1 MRHLSVAVLCISLA
15 LVVPA
20 PSLADGWGAASMTRV
35 VEDGPL
41 PGASIRWE
49 TVKENQVKKALK
61 ECGRQKKP
69 ALVYF
74 HQDSCA
80 ACTRLWNAI
89 MQSARIAKDAK
100 RFVMVKVMQADVPPS
115 KKEPNVLG
123 TRPDGGY
130 TPRVLFYNASGVF
143 QPKVYN
149 AIGTTTRRHPA
160 WHAARNVRPC
170 SKRHATCI
178 VMHSAALS
186 PDELCFVC
194 SMIACIGQRTNWPL
208 LRPGN
213 ANFKYFYY
221 TEDQLLES
229 MWQMLPVPLRTP

>member
-1 MRHLSVAVLCISLA
+1 MRLFVALLCANWML
-15 LVVPA
+15 LPV

-35 VEDGPL
+35 VDDGPL

-61 ECGRQKKP
+61 ECTRQKKP

-100 RFVMVKVMQADVPPS
+100 RFVMIKVVQGDAPPS
-115 KKEPNVLG
+115 RKEPNALG

-143 QPKVYN
+143 QPKIYN
-149 AIGTTTRRHPA
+149 AIGTSHLALAHLDHFGRYFSWPHCLGRAQEMRISSIFTTPRTSCWRA
-160 WHAARNVRPC
+160 C
-170 SKRHATCI
+170 GK
-178 VMHSAALS
+178 
-186 PDELCFVC
+186 CFRYP
-194 SMIACIGQRTNWPL
+194 S
-208 LRPGN
+208 
-213 ANFKYFYY
+213 
-221 TEDQLLES
+221 
-229 MWQMLPVPLRTP
+229 VPRYIPE